1 MIVHDDCRHYLGE
14 KPCRFKRLCED
25 CPHYDPMGASVLVIK
40 LAAMGDVVRTTPV
53 AEALRRVHGRC
64 RITWVVDA
72 ATAQLLRDVETIDEV
87 VPYSD
92 TAVNVLLARAFDAL
106 YCLDKEPRAI
116 ALAARATAKTKKGF
130 TMTPHGTLG
139 IVDDDA
145 TYALRLGL
153 DDPLKFLV
161 NARTYQDIIF
171 EVCGLKF
178 ADEPIRVGIGE
189 DDRVEA
195 ACRLAALGDGP
206 FVGVNT
212 GAGRVFATKRLPEE
226 QTADLVRRIASE
238 LGATPVL
245 LGGPDETERNAR
257 ILAEAGVGVDAGTG
271 HPIRRFAAIVSRM
284 AALVC
289 ADTLAMHLAV
299 AAGVPVV
306 AIFGPT
312 CHQEVHLYGRG
323 EKIVS
328 APWCS
333 PCYKSECDHHTCM
346 REIRTDDIMA
356 ALERVTAKSA

>member
-1 MIVHDDCRHYLGE
+1 MIVHE

-25 CPHYDPMGASVLVIK
+25 CPQYDPMGASILVIK

-72 ATAQLLRDVETIDEV
+72 MTAPLLRDVETIDEV

-116 ALAARATAKTKKGF
+116 ALAARASAKTKKGF

-139 IVDDDA
+139 VVDADA
-145 TYALRLGL
+145 AYALRLGL

-161 NARTYQDIIF
+161 NTRTYQDVIF
-171 EVCGLKF
+171 EVCGLRF
-178 ADEPIRVGIGE
+178 ADEPIRIGIG
-189 DDRVEA
+189 DNDRAEA
-195 ACRLAALGDGP
+195 DRLLASLGAGP

-212 GAGRVFATKRLPEE
+212 GAGRVFATKRLPEN
-226 QTADLVRRIASE
+226 QAADLLRRIASD
-238 LGATPVL
+238 LHATPVL

-284 AALVC
+284 AAVVC

-299 AAGVPVV
+299 AALVPVV
-306 AIFGPT
+306 ALFGPT

-346 REIRTDDIMA
+346 RDIGTDEIVDTLR
-356 ALERVTAKSA
+356 RVMPR